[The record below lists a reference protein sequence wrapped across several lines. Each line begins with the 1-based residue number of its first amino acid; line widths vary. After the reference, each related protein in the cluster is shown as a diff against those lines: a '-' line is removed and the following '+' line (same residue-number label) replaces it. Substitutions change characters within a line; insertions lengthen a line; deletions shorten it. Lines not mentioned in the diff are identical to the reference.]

1 MHTWWK
7 PTLKLDFR
15 SFPRLVIWGVVL
27 SSSAGHHRSLCSHSV
42 TDHGGWGGN
51 QDVFHAAELGCPLG
65 ERDSMHFYLRVFSI

>member
-15 SFPRLVIWGVVL
+15 SFPRLVTWGVVL

-42 TDHGGWGGN
+42 MDHGGWRETKMCSMLLSW
-51 QDVFHAAELGCPLG
+51 DVH
-65 ERDSMHFYLRVFSI
+65 